1 MTDLTAA
8 EGEATTLSTGRQGV
22 SVIAVRLMG
31 AGLGLAAQVFASRMV
46 GADDFGRY
54 SLLLVWLLLLGH
66 SASMGMGHI
75 VYRFLAQYLK
85 TKSAARAAGLMR
97 YALYVVLGTS
107 VLVAVLALA
116 ALHIPLFHLDSRTIL
131 LGTLA
136 FLAVPLLGLQDF
148 LEAVARGIDKPN
160 LGIAPAFLLRHMAI
174 IAGLCGLFLFG
185 MGADA
190 LWVMG
195 FTIAG
200 FLVSVVVQYLLLR
213 AYIKR
218 LMGDAAP
225 DFATREWTLAALP
238 MTLGEFTQVLFL
250 NADVLIL
257 GLFVPPDQ
265 VAFYYA
271 ATRLAQLVA
280 YVPYGISAVTAQK
293 FAALAEHHERPA
305 LQALIGKAALAG
317 TVLTLGGTLFMAL
330 LAGPLLGLFGAEFGT
345 AQALVPLLCMTVVV
359 TCVLGPG
366 QDVLNMLG
374 GEREAAL
381 AFTLALVVN
390 IALNFLL
397 IPLYGTM
404 GAALAGIGSL
414 VLRGLMLA
422 YFAWARFGLVLP
434 VGLSLLPSNRD

>member
-8 EGEATTLSTGRQGV
+8 EGEATTVSTSRQGV

-66 SASMGMGHI
+66 SASMGMGHV
-75 VYRFLAQYLK
+75 VYRYLAQYLK
-85 TKSAARAAGLMR
+85 TKSPARAAGLMR
-97 YALYVVLGTS
+97 YALGVVLGVS
-107 VLVAVLALA
+107 LLVTVLAIA
-116 ALHIPLFHLDSRTIL
+116 ALNIPAFGLDTRTVM

-160 LGIAPAFLLRHMAI
+160 LGIAPAFLLRHLAI

-185 MGADA
+185 IGADA

-200 FLVSVVVQYLLLR
+200 FLVSVVVQFALLR
-213 AYIKR
+213 RHVRALAVHDDPAYSS
-218 LMGDAAP
+218 
-225 DFATREWTLAALP
+225 REWTLAALP
-238 MTLGEFTQVLFL
+238 MTLGEIAQVLFL

-305 LQALIGKAALAG
+305 LQALIGRAALAG
-317 TVLTLGGTLFMAL
+317 TVLTLAGTLFMAL
-330 LAGPLLGLFGAEFGT
+330 MAGPLLGLFGAEFDS
-345 AQALVPLLCMTVVV
+345 ARQLVPLLCLTVVV
-359 TCVLGPG
+359 TVALGPG

-381 AFTLALVVN
+381 AFTLALAVN
-390 IALNFLL
+390 IGLNFAL
-397 IPLYGTM
+397 IPLFGTT
-404 GAALAGIGSL
+404 GAAAAGIGSL
-414 VLRGLMLA
+414 LLRGIVLA
-422 YFAWARFGLVLP
+422 LFAWTRFGLILP
-434 VGLSLLPSNRD
+434 VGLSLLPSRRG